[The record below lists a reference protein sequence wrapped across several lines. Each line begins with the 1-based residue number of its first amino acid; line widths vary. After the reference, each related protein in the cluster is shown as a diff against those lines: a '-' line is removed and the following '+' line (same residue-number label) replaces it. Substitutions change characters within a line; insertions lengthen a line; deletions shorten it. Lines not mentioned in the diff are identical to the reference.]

1 MFSKEKRVLLSK
13 KERRKKYNQTYYEKN
28 RLKILKQWRDN
39 FVSAKAAV
47 STANPP
53 P

>member
-1 MFSKEKRVLLSK
+1 MLSAIEK

-39 FVSAKAAV
+39 FVSAKIAV
-47 STANPP
+47 STADPSP
-53 P
+53 

>member
-39 FVSAKAAV
+39 FVSAKALI
-47 STANPP
+47 NPTP
-53 P
+53 